1 MRRARRVRRESWSAV
16 GRLSH
21 ARDQTRDASVSEN
34 AGIGANIVGR
44 GIRPNVGSAGGAIG
58 ENANV
63 GKPIGRIGAVVIDG
77 IVIGGMKIGAKAA
90 IVGGNGLAAI
100 GAVGRAGR
108 GGLFSAT
115 TGAVGATGFSVAGL
129 GTSG

>member
-1 MRRARRVRRESWSAV
+1 MRRARCVRRESWSAV

-34 AGIGANIVGR
+34 AGIGANIVCR
-44 GIRPNVGSAGGAIG
+44 GIMPNVGSAGGAIG

-115 TGAVGATGFSVAGL
+115 TGAVGATGFSVTGL

>member
-1 MRRARRVRRESWSAV
+1 M
-16 GRLSH
+16 
-21 ARDQTRDASVSEN
+21 
-34 AGIGANIVGR
+34 
-44 GIRPNVGSAGGAIG
+44 
-58 ENANV
+58 
-63 GKPIGRIGAVVIDG
+63 IDG
-77 IVIGGMKIGAKAA
+77 IVIGEMKIGAKAA